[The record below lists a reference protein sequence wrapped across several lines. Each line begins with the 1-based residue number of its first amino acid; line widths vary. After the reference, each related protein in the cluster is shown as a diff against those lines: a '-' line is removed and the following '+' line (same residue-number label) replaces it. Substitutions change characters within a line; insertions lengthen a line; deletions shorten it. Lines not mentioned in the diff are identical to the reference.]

1 MEMALWVLVAVIGY
15 FGFAITQLL
24 RSIDGKLN
32 GLRGLLSSDGPD
44 PGFTSYQRM
53 TAGSLSAIK
62 TLLDQEI
69 DRQNRH

>member
-1 MEMALWVLVAVIGY
+1 MEIAVWVLIGLVAY
-15 FGFAITQLL
+15 FGLAITQSL

-62 TLLDQEI
+62 AILDQEVE
-69 DRQNRH
+69 RRLNR